1 MDILSAEHIRKAYGE
16 EPVLR
21 DATLYIGETDKIGLV
36 GVNGTGKSTFLRI
49 LAGEEQPDAGSVTR
63 RGGLRIGVMSQNP
76 DWDPALPLLEQ
87 VLRGGGAAPR
97 EKQEYEAKAILTRV
111 GLTDFGMKTGALSGG
126 QKRRAALAAAFA
138 VPCDLLLLDEPTNH
152 LDLETIRWLEDALC
166 KRTGALLM
174 ITHDRYF
181 LERVVNRIAEIDKG
195 GLYTYPANYSR
206 FLELKAQ
213 REDMARSSE
222 RKRQSLLRREAEWIH
237 RGARARGTKSRVRI
251 ERYEELRARQ
261 APAEADKLVLRSVS
275 SRLGRQIID
284 IEGLSK
290 SLGGRMLL
298 QNVSYS
304 LLRDDRI
311 GIVGPNGCGK
321 TTLLRLLA
329 GQLEPDEGRIKRGET
344 VKIGYFRQEGDAIDP
359 STRVIDAIRGVAE
372 VIPTPDGVLTASQ
385 LLETFLFPAARQ
397 WTPVSRLS
405 GGERRRLDL
414 LRVLMG
420 APNILLLDEPTND
433 LDTETLTVLE
443 EYLDG
448 FGGAVVAVS
457 HDRYFLDKIADKLFI
472 FQEDGTLRQAPGGYS
487 DWLDR
492 MEAERA
498 AAKPREERAD
508 KASKKPLPA
517 APKEK
522 LSYSET
528 LELGAIGGIISE
540 LEARLAQAEAAV
552 QEAASD
558 YERLPGLLAARDE
571 LQAALDEKL
580 ERWVVLSELYERTTG
595 GKNHG

>member
-36 GVNGTGKSTFLRI
+36 GVNGTGKTTFLRI
-49 LAGEEQPDAGSVTR
+49 LAGEEQPDGGSVTR
-63 RGGLRIGVMSQNP
+63 RGGLRVGVMSQNP

-87 VLRGGGAAPR
+87 VLRSGGAAPR
-97 EKQEYEAKAILTRV
+97 EKQEYEAKAILTRL
-111 GLTDFGMKTGALSGG
+111 GLTDFGLKTGALSGG

-138 VPCDLLLLDEPTNH
+138 APCELLLLDEPTNH
-152 LDLETIRWLEDALC
+152 LDGETIRWLEDALC
-166 KRTGALLM
+166 KRAGALLM

-213 REDMARSSE
+213 REDMARGSE
-222 RKRQSLLRREAEWIH
+222 RKRQSLLRREAEWIQ
-237 RGARARGTKSRVRI
+237 RGARARGTKSRSRI

-284 IEGLSK
+284 IEGLFK
-290 SLGGRMLL
+290 SLGGRTLL
-298 QNVSYS
+298 RNVSYS

-311 GIVGPNGCGK
+311 GVVGPNGCGK

-329 GQLEPDEGRIKRGET
+329 GQLEPDEGQIKRGET
-344 VKIGYFRQEGDAIDP
+344 VKIGYFSQEGDAIDP
-359 STRVIDAIRGVAE
+359 STRVIDAIRSVAE
-372 VIPTPDGVLTASQ
+372 VITTPDGVLTASQ

-433 LDTETLTVLE
+433 LDTETLTILE
-443 EYLDG
+443 EYIDG

-457 HDRYFLDKIADKLFI
+457 HDRYFLDKIADKLFV
-472 FQEDGTLRQAPGGYS
+472 FQEDGTLRHVPGGYS

-492 MEAERA
+492 MELERGD
-498 AAKPREERAD
+498 AKPREGRAD
-508 KASKKPLPA
+508 KASRKPQPA

-522 LSYSET
+522 LSYSEA
-528 LELGAIGGIISE
+528 LEFDAIGGIIAG

-595 GKNHG
+595 GNGHG